1 MRRHKR
7 LLIGLGIIAALA
19 ASDLVL
25 NSYIIQSVQEPPRGK
40 PAETDR
46 DDVTKARERLAQAI
60 ACKTVSDDPECA
72 PEFCKLKDF
81 LAREFHELYSN
92 PQVTVEPV
100 SDASLLFTWQG
111 TDPSL
116 PGVLLTAHLDVVPAE
131 YDPSKTP
138 SPETNGWVHDPF
150 PSFPSKVVG
159 LDGVIW
165 GRGTLDDK
173 VSVLAILE

>member
-46 DDVTKARERLAQAI
+46 DDVTKARKRLAQAI
-60 ACKTVSDDPECA
+60 AFKTVSDDPKCDQ
-72 PEFCKLKDF
+72 EFFKLKDF
-81 LAREFHELYSN
+81 LTTEFHLLLSD
-92 PQVTVEPV
+92 PRVTVETI
-100 SDASLLFTWQG
+100 SERSLLVTWKG

-131 YDPSKTP
+131 YDSSKKP
-138 SPETNGWVHDPF
+138 SPETNGWDHDPF
-150 PSFPSKVVG
+150 PSKD
-159 LDGVIW
+159 L
-165 GRGTLDDK
+165 GTAK
-173 VSVLAILE
+173 Q